1 MPETPLFPETT
12 PRPQSSRSQT
22 RRDLLRLTALS
33 AAAAVVRGRP
43 LFAQTPPPSGAAAQA
58 PPPPTVAISDI
69 RGNVCL
75 FTGQGG
81 TIATFVSKGALVVVD
96 TQFPATAKL
105 CLEDLQARAP
115 GRQIDYVINTH
126 HHGDHTG
133 GNGVFR
139 PAAGKIVAHARVPEL
154 QKAAAARQQGG
165 NAPTPTFPDTTF
177 PDTWKADLGGE
188 VVSAKHYGPAHTGGD
203 IVVFFE
209 RANIVHMG
217 DLMFNRRHPFIDRP
231 GGASIAGWVTTL
243 EQVMKAHGADTVYIF
258 GHAGEKWKVDGTR
271 ADLQVQR
278 DYFAALLDF
287 TRAEIKAGRTRDE
300 FIKASAPLKG
310 FLDHG
315 PLIDRVTT
323 AVWDELNPGG

>member
-1 MPETPLFPETT
+1 MAETRLLP
-12 PRPQSSRSQT
+12 T

-33 AAAAVVRGRP
+33 AAAAAAPASR
-43 LFAQTPPPSGAAAQA
+43 LFAQA
-58 PPPPTVAISDI
+58 PPAPAGGAAQMPQPPKLTITSV
-69 RGNVCL
+69 RGNVSMVM
-75 FTGQGG
+75 GQGG
-81 TIATFVSKGALVVVD
+81 TIGTFVSKSALVVVD

-139 PAAGKIVAHARVPEL
+139 PAATKLVAHTRVPEL

-165 NAPTPTFPDTTF
+165 NTPPPTPTFPDTTF
-177 PDTWKADLGGE
+177 PDTWKADLGDE
-188 VVSAKHYGPAHTGGD
+188 IVSARHYGPAHTGGD

-209 RANIVHMG
+209 RANVAHMG

-231 GGASIAGWVTTL
+231 GGASIAGWITTL
-243 EQVMKAHGADTVYIF
+243 EQVMKGYSADTVFVF

-278 DYFAALLDF
+278 DYFTALLELV
-287 TRAEIKAGRTRDE
+287 RAEAKDGRTRDE
-300 FIKASAPLKG
+300 FIKTSAPLKG
-310 FLDHG
+310 FPDHG
-315 PLIDRVTT
+315 PLIERVTT
-323 AVWDELNPGG
+323 AAWDEIHPSA